1 MMRLLILVW
10 LGLVLPWG
18 SVAEARDGARMAH
31 LEACFEKIKDLPFD
45 YGKVGSVLEAL
56 AFVDMSARYPAPKCS
71 IRHGVEYQDATGRT
85 AGEIDLIVWDEE
97 KQRAVRVYEVKLSG
111 NPQRATKTA
120 EEQIKRLKDHVRR
133 GNISR
138 FLDPVD
144 RQRKYT
150 VAQFRNVEKWGYYGC
165 KGMDWEEQYDI
176 TREEGD
182 ILQAK
187 LLLYNA
193 GGE

>member
-1 MMRLLILVW
+1 MV
-10 LGLVLPWG
+10 
-18 SVAEARDGARMAH
+18 EARDASRAAH
-31 LEACFEKIKDLPFD
+31 LQACFEKIKDLPFD

-56 AFVDMSARYPAPKCS
+56 AVVDMGARYPAPKYS
-71 IRHGVEYQDATGRT
+71 IRHGVEYQDSTGRT

-97 KQRAVRVYEVKLSG
+97 QQRAVRVYEVKLSG
-111 NPQRATKTA
+111 NPERAMQTA
-120 EEQIKRLKDHVRR
+120 KEQIKRLKEHVKE

-144 RQRKYT
+144 RGRTYT
-150 VAQFRNVEKWGYYGC
+150 VEQFRNVEKWGYYGC
-165 KGMDWEEQYDI
+165 KGMDWEEEYDI

-187 LLLYNA
+187 LLLYKR
-193 GGE
+193 GG